1 MNLDKSILTEF
12 EQVTQKNI
20 TQFLVRVASFLQK
33 DRPTILAY
41 YNDASRPIDPTAF
54 GRFELLQKELK
65 SVFEVYQLHSSV
77 FNNSRWW
84 DVIELLE
91 QIDSVFSSLKNT
103 HRWSRSSISRFGYS
117 PNIQIDYTLPES
129 QTLERVSQD
138 VLVDENPNDQW
149 YDIAIAN
156 DLTEEEYEVRG
167 GSVVQLQKSR
177 NRGALQ
183 LQSVMDIMFGKS
195 IYGIDLN
202 RRINFVK
209 NNQDQSDL
217 ALLGYDDTLLQSVEI
232 LTNLKKNSNPE
243 FPSDGLQTEV
253 TVGANRAL
261 LNFPIIIRQMTQT
274 FASDDTLKN
283 FVVKAMSYQEDNL
296 LITYE
301 VEDRLDETYSG
312 QTTF

>member
-12 EQVTQKNI
+12 EEITQKNL
-20 TQFLVRVASFLQK
+20 TQFLVRVASFLQQ
-33 DRPTILAY
+33 DRSTILAY
-41 YNDASRPIDPTAF
+41 YNDASRAIDPTAF
-54 GRFELLQKELK
+54 GRFTILEKELK
-65 SVFEVYQLHSSV
+65 TIFEAFQLHSSV
-77 FNNSRWW
+77 FNNSKWW
-84 DVIELLE
+84 DVIEMLE

-117 PNIQIDYTLPES
+117 PNVQMDYTLSES

-138 VLVDENPNDQW
+138 VLVDQNPNDQW
-149 YDIAIAN
+149 YDIAINN

-167 GSVVQLQKSR
+167 GSVIQLQKAR
-177 NRGALQ
+177 NRGTFQ
-183 LQSVMDIMFGKS
+183 IESVIDIMSGKT

-209 NNQDQSDL
+209 SDQFQSDL
-217 ALLGYDDTLLQSVEI
+217 ALLDHDDTILQSVEI
-232 LTNLKKNSNPE
+232 LTNLKKNSNPD
-243 FPSDGLQTEV
+243 FPNDGLQTEV

-283 FVVKAMSYQEDNL
+283 FTVKAMSYEEDNL

-301 VEDRLDETYSG
+301 VEDRLDEIYSG
-312 QTTF
+312 QTTL